1 MSLGREK
8 KITNKQLKEVLMKAL
23 KCFLVLF
30 SFVGLLLVGCSD
42 ESQLPVSPTDQSI
55 NASSALEKKF
65 PPREFTGESIPTGVD
80 DPGIYKYPLP
90 TDEKIL
96 LLNHRGPA
104 SFTAVYLAG
113 DVGLDL
119 LSGPG
124 EVEINGLT
132 DLRTMIGKWHGKLTL
147 TPSEAGGG
155 EWQFVWHGT
164 ATFSYSAWNGTP
176 GWIIPLKEEGHGTGS
191 LTGMQCRMELTIY
204 APPDLSTWKGK
215 AQGFIY
221 YH

>member
-1 MSLGREK
+1 
-8 KITNKQLKEVLMKAL
+8 MKTL
-23 KCFLVLF
+23 KCALALFAFL
-30 SFVGLLLVGCSD
+30 GLMLVGCSD
-42 ESQLPVSPTDQSI
+42 ESQSPISPTNQSVDVLG
-55 NASSALEKKF
+55 SLEKKL
-65 PPREFTGESIPTGVD
+65 PPREFTGDAIPTGVI

-96 LLNHRGPA
+96 LLNHRGPT

-113 DVGLDL
+113 DVGPDL

-132 DLRTMIGKWHGKLTL
+132 DLRTMTGKWHGKLTL
-147 TPSEAGGG
+147 SPTEAGGG

-164 ATFSYSAWNGTP
+164 ATFSYTAWDGGP
-176 GWIIPLKEEGHGTGS
+176 GWIIPLKEEGHGTGF
-191 LTGMQCRMELTIY
+191 LTGMQCRMVLTIY
-204 APPDLSTWKGK
+204 APPDLSTWKGE

-221 YH
+221 SH